1 LAGQRTRGTPS
12 STWAGGPTDAAGAL
26 AGTKEHGMQIQVLG
40 PLEVTGTAGLA
51 GLGGVKQRAVLA
63 MLALDLNQVV
73 SIQFLVEGL
82 WGDQAPASATNA
94 VQVYVSRLRKAL
106 QTVDGPDGPG
116 AAVLQRRGSGYR
128 LELDPE
134 RLDLHRFQRLAREGA
149 QALRPAPARSAGILR
164 EALSLWR
171 GKPLEEFADQP
182 FAYREIPR
190 LEQER
195 LAALEAY
202 LQAELALGRHAQLVG
217 ELETLIAEHPLHEG
231 AHRLLMLSLYR
242 SGRQAEA
249 LEAYRRARHI
259 LAEGLGID
267 PGRPL
272 RELEGAILNQ
282 DRFLDW
288 IPPDSPTLQST
299 AEAPPAPAVV
309 ARPEELHER
318 ALRAD
323 ASPGTAAPQ
332 LAGVDGP
339 GRSPP
344 AQLPRDIP
352 RFTGRDEELDR
363 LLAMIRDDG
372 GRVALIVGTAG
383 VGKTTL
389 ALHGAHQT
397 RDRFPDGQLHANLR
411 GFDPARAPME
421 PAEALQGFLEALGVP
436 PGKVPAN
443 VEAQSALY
451 RTLLQDRRV
460 LVLLDNA
467 RDAEQVRPLLPGSA
481 ACQVIVTSRNSL
493 SGLVAEVGAQP
504 LHLQVLAPQDAR
516 QLLASRLGADRVAS
530 EPEAVDEI
538 IRTCAGLPLALA
550 IVGARGVGQPR
561 FPLTVLAKQLRVS
574 TEGLD
579 VFVEDDELTDVR
591 AVISWSYAALHAEA
605 ARLFRLTAIHPGPDM
620 AIPAAASL
628 LGRPVPEARSAMVAL
643 SRAHLVEERSPGRFG
658 FHDLLRAYAAETAV
672 GTDSET
678 ERRAALHRV
687 LAHYLCTAHV
697 ADRLL
702 SPAREP
708 LATVPVPEIA
718 GVAAVPLDDRQ
729 EALDWF
735 VAELPTLFAAVD
747 LLPAGLDDSTW
758 DLVWGLEAFLDRRGQ
773 WHERRY
779 GEAYRRFASALRR
792 AQRAGGQVEQARLH
806 IRLNW
811 VLERLGRFAEG
822 LEHARQAL
830 ELFTA
835 LDNPA
840 GIAHSMNAIGWC
852 HAQLGAYDDAVN
864 WCESALRLNQELGQR
879 DGEAHTWDSLGYAH
893 DRLGAHL
900 TAIACYRRAVNVWRD
915 LGVGTYE
922 ADTLDRLARAYE
934 AAGDSENEHQ
944 ARRSAALIRADLLA
958 HRWP

>member
-1 LAGQRTRGTPS
+1 
-12 STWAGGPTDAAGAL
+12 
-26 AGTKEHGMQIQVLG
+26 MQIQVLG
-40 PLEVTGTAGLA
+40 PLEVLGTAGPA
-51 GLGGVKQRAVLA
+51 ALGGVKQRAVLA

-82 WGDQAPASATNA
+82 WGDKAPASATNT

-106 QTVDGPDGPG
+106 QAADGPDGTG
-116 AAVLQRRGSGYR
+116 AAVLQRRGPGYR

-149 QALRPAPARSAGILR
+149 QALRPAPGRSAGILR
-164 EALSLWR
+164 EALDLWR
-171 GKPLEEFADQP
+171 GQPLEEFADRP
-182 FAYREIPR
+182 FACREIPR
-190 LEQER
+190 LEEER
-195 LAALEAY
+195 LSALETY

-217 ELETLIAEHPLHEG
+217 ELETFIAEHPLHEE

-267 PGRPL
+267 PGRAL
-272 RELEGAILNQ
+272 RELEGAILTQ

-288 IPPDSPTLQST
+288 VPPDGPPHQSSTEALSAT
-299 AEAPPAPAVV
+299 AAA
-309 ARPEELHER
+309 ARPEELHQGV
-318 ALRAD
+318 LRAD
-323 ASPGTAAPQ
+323 ASLWTAEPEVS
-332 LAGVDGP
+332 GVDGP

-344 AQLPRDIP
+344 AQLPRDIH

-383 VGKTTL
+383 VGKTTF
-389 ALHGAHQT
+389 ALHGAHQI
-397 RDRFPDGQLHANLR
+397 RDLFPDGQLHVNLR
-411 GFDPARAPME
+411 GFDPSHAAME

-436 PGKVPAN
+436 PGKVPVN

-467 RDAEQVRPLLPGSA
+467 RDAEQVRPLLPGSGA
-481 ACQVIVTSRNSL
+481 SQVIVTSRNSL

-504 LHLQVLAPQDAR
+504 LPLQVLAPQDAR

-550 IVGARGVGQPR
+550 IVGARGMGQPR
-561 FPLTVLAKQLRVS
+561 FPLTALAEQLRVS

-605 ARLFRLTAIHPGPDM
+605 ARLFRLIALHPGPDM
-620 AIPAAASL
+620 TIPAAASL

-643 SRAHLVEERSPGRFG
+643 SRAHLVEERTPGRFG
-658 FHDLLRAYAAETAV
+658 FHDLLRAYAAEKAA

-687 LAHYLCTAHV
+687 LAHYLCTAHA
-697 ADRLL
+697 ADRML

-708 LATVPVPEIA
+708 LSPVPAID
-718 GVAAVPLDDRQ
+718 GVATLRLDDRQ
-729 EALDWF
+729 GALDWF

-779 GEAYRRFASALRR
+779 GEAYRRFASALWR
-792 AQRAGGQVEQARLH
+792 AQRAGGRVEQARLH

-830 ELFTA
+830 DLFTA
-835 LDNPA
+835 LGNPA

-852 HAQLGAYDDAVN
+852 HAQLGEYDDAVN

-893 DRLGAHL
+893 DRLGAPL
-900 TAIACYRRAVNVWRD
+900 TAIACYRRAVDLWRD

-922 ADTLDRLARAYE
+922 ADTLERLARAYE
-934 AAGDSENEHQ
+934 SAGDSENEHQ
-944 ARRSAALIRADLLA
+944 ARQSAALIRADLVA